1 MLPTSNIIF
10 HFFQF
15 PKTEQEWTNIGNL
28 FEEKWNFP
36 NCLGAVDGKHVHITP
51 PKDAGSYFYNYKGY
65 NSLVLMAVVNANY
78 EFLYADI
85 GTNGRVS
92 DGGVLNNTTF
102 GKKLKDNELHIPPIG
117 KHGLP
122 CVFVG
127 DEAFA
132 LRPDFLK
139 PFPQKE
145 LNADRRTFNYRLSR
159 ARRVV
164 ENAFGILSARF
175 RIFHSTINLK
185 LDSIEKVVLATIAL
199 HNYLRRRTVTTH
211 NIINNDCNDMMPN
224 NNSDENCMASLE
236 RGRDAR
242 VASQIAR
249 NVRDKFMTYFT
260 GEGAIAFQENVL

>member
-1 MLPTSNIIF
+1 MLSSVFKFCLPEISSSSIL
-10 HFFQF
+10 
-15 PKTEQEWTNIGNL
+15 KDL
-28 FEEKWNFP
+28 VRSFEISAP
-36 NCLGAVDGKHVHITP
+36 RPLHHTP
-51 PKDAGSYFYNYKGY
+51 PWDLDK
-65 NSLVLMAVVNANY
+65 VLEYLSGPPFEPLAEASFWNQSRKALFLLAMATAKR
-78 EFLYADI
+78 I
-85 GTNGRVS
+85 G
-92 DGGVLNNTTF
+92 
-102 GKKLKDNELHIPPIG
+102 ELQ
-117 KHGLP
+117 
-122 CVFVG
+122 
-127 DEAFA
+127 A
-132 LRPDFLK
+132 LSK
-139 PFPQKE
+139 PFPQKD
-145 LNADRRTFNYRLSR
+145 LNDDRRIFNYRLSR

-249 NVRDKFMTYFT
+249 NVRDKFDIFHRRRCYCISRECSVNM
-260 GEGAIAFQENVL
+260 